1 MQAYRFAGI
10 FFLLTCMV
18 SACEDNGYII
28 SLDQK
33 IKVFK
38 WMDEAARRC
47 RYSTADSV
55 LACAA
60 VDDINTSPTPVN
72 PSAKTREIWLD
83 YKKAHAL
90 SENNFGEEAIKI
102 INRILPET
110 EDYNY
115 LYERSILLSL
125 RSFIHTNHFNAQLAA
140 YDAYQAADILM
151 ELGITTEAASKHLSI
166 ANLQFNTGNFEIAL
180 ENAKQAIE
188 LFKQSKEL
196 RREDTLS
203 IINAYNT
210 MGMSYVHLKYTDSAA
225 TSYGAAL
232 PLTRN
237 IKSDIWEGLIL
248 GNIARVDFIRG
259 NLDAAIAKY
268 TQEATVC
275 IKYNERAAAGKALTG
290 LAEIY
295 VKQKQF
301 DLAKQY
307 YDSAWHLMRVE
318 RRPSIWLDYFKSLH
332 SWFELT
338 HQFDS
343 AHLTFERYIALRD
356 SVQSPQSQQLLRLQK
371 QLQFEKQLALLRA
384 ENQLRS
390 SELNTSRILIV
401 SILAVL
407 VLISIL
413 LYTIRRNYRRTS
425 ALNAELE
432 NKVRARTA
440 ELVKL
445 NSELDTYLYRAS
457 HDVRRPILSIIGLGQ
472 LAGLTHDENERRAI
486 QQKIDLTARDM
497 DKMLSKIHM
506 AYELDKLEGIQSVNM
521 KDYILSLMEQFK
533 GLYPEITFHADLE
546 DDITVNSNIRLLDII
561 FINIFENACIF
572 NNQIDPEITVRS
584 TRASDHVEIVFKDN
598 GIGIEQKYLKS
609 IFNPYTRYSDRSIG
623 SGLGLHLVQK
633 ALSKLNGRIVVESTI
648 YLGTEFKIIL
658 PACKETASMKPAWD
672 TRIKSL

>member
-1 MQAYRFAGI
+1 
-10 FFLLTCMV
+10 
-18 SACEDNGYII
+18 
-28 SLDQK
+28 
-33 IKVFK
+33 
-38 WMDEAARRC
+38 
-47 RYSTADSV
+47 
-55 LACAA
+55 
-60 VDDINTSPTPVN
+60 
-72 PSAKTREIWLD
+72 
-83 YKKAHAL
+83 
-90 SENNFGEEAIKI
+90 
-102 INRILPET
+102 
-110 EDYNY
+110 
-115 LYERSILLSL
+115 
-125 RSFIHTNHFNAQLAA
+125 
-140 YDAYQAADILM
+140 
-151 ELGITTEAASKHLSI
+151 
-166 ANLQFNTGNFEIAL
+166 
-180 ENAKQAIE
+180 
-188 LFKQSKEL
+188 
-196 RREDTLS
+196 
-203 IINAYNT
+203 
-210 MGMSYVHLKYTDSAA
+210 
-225 TSYGAAL
+225 
-232 PLTRN
+232 
-237 IKSDIWEGLIL
+237 LIL

-275 IKYNERAAAGKALTG
+275 LKYKERAAAGKALTG
-290 LAEIY
+290 LAEVY
-295 VKQKQF
+295 VKQEQY

-332 SWFELT
+332 TWFELT
-338 HQFDS
+338 HQIDS

-371 QLQFEKQLALLRA
+371 QLQFEKQLGLLRA

-390 SELNTSRILIV
+390 SELTTSRILIV

-413 LYTIRRNYRRTS
+413 LYTIRRSYRKTS

-432 NKVRARTA
+432 NKVKARTA

-486 QQKIDLTARDM
+486 QQKIDITARDM

-546 DDITVNSNIRLLDII
+546 DDIVVNSNIRLLDII

-584 TRASDHVEIVFKDN
+584 TRASGHVEIIFKDN

-633 ALSKLNGRIVVESTI
+633 ALSKLNGNIIVESTL

-658 PACKETASMKPAWD
+658 PACREAAAIEPAWD
-672 TRIKSL
+672 KRIKSL

>member
-1 MQAYRFAGI
+1 MQGYRFAGI
-10 FFLLTCMV
+10 VFLLTCMV

-28 SLDQK
+28 PLHQK
-33 IKVFK
+33 IKVFA
-38 WMDEAARRC
+38 WMDESTRKC
-47 RYSTADSV
+47 RYSTPDSIA
-55 LACAA
+55 ACAF
-60 VDDINTSPTPVN
+60 VDDIASFPNPIN
-72 PSAKTREIWLD
+72 PSEQTKEIWLH

-90 SENNFGEEAIKI
+90 SENDFGEEAIKV
-102 INRILPET
+102 INEILPKT
-110 EDYNY
+110 EDYNF
-115 LYERSILLSL
+115 LYERAILLSL

-151 ELGITTEAASKHLSI
+151 ELGITKEAASKHLSI
-166 ANLQFNTGNFEIAL
+166 SNLQFNTGNFEIAL
-180 ENAKQAIE
+180 ENAKRTVALYKRSE
-188 LFKQSKEL
+188 NLG
-196 RREDTLS
+196 REDTLR

-210 MGMSYVHLKYTDSAA
+210 MGMSYVHLNYTDSAA
-225 TSYGAAL
+225 LSYGAAL
-232 PLTRN
+232 PLTKR

-259 NLDAAIAKY
+259 NLDAAISKY
-268 TQEATVC
+268 TREANVC
-275 IKYNERAAAGKALTG
+275 LKYKENAAAGKALTG
-290 LAEIY
+290 LAEVY
-295 VKQKQF
+295 VKQKQYE
-301 DLAKQY
+301 LAKQY

-332 SWFELT
+332 NWFELT

-390 SELNTSRILIV
+390 SELNTSRILIA

-407 VLISIL
+407 ILFSVL
-413 LYTIRRNYRRTS
+413 LYTIRRNYRKTS

-432 NKVRARTA
+432 NKVKARTA

-472 LAGLTHDENERRAI
+472 LAGLTHDENERRSI
-486 QQKIDLTARDM
+486 QQKIDDTARDM

-521 KDYILSLMEQFK
+521 KSYILSLMEHFK
-533 GLYPEITFHADLE
+533 GLYPEIAFHAGL
-546 DDITVNSNIRLLDII
+546 DDDVIVNSNIRLLDII

-572 NNQIDPEITVRS
+572 NNQIDPEIAIRS
-584 TRASDHVEIVFKDN
+584 TRSNGYIEICFKDN
-598 GIGIEQKYLKS
+598 GIGIEQKYLKT

-633 ALSKLNGRIVVESTI
+633 ALSKLNGRIAVESTI
-648 YLGTEFKIIL
+648 YLGTEFRITL
-658 PACKETASMKPAWD
+658 PACKETTSMEPAWD
-672 TRIKSL
+672 SRIKSF

>member
-10 FFLLTCMV
+10 VFLLTCMV
-18 SACEDNGYII
+18 SACEDGGYII
-28 SLDQK
+28 PLDQK
-33 IKVFK
+33 IKVFA
-38 WMDEAARRC
+38 WMDEASRVC
-47 RYSTADSV
+47 RYSIPDSV
-55 LACAA
+55 VACAA
-60 VDDINTSPTPVN
+60 VDDISSFPSPIN
-72 PSAKTREIWLD
+72 PSTKTREIWLQ

-90 SENNFGEEAIKI
+90 SENNFGEESIEI

-115 LYERSILLSL
+115 LYERAILLSL

-151 ELGITTEAASKHLSI
+151 ELGITKEAASKHLSI

-180 ENAKQAIE
+180 ENAKQAVE
-188 LFKQSKEL
+188 LFKKSNEL
-196 RREDTLS
+196 KREDTLY

-210 MGMSYVHLKYTDSAA
+210 MGMSYVSLKHIDSAA
-225 TSYGAAL
+225 ISYGAAL
-232 PLTRN
+232 PLTRSIN
-237 IKSDIWEGLIL
+237 SDIWEGLVL
-248 GNIARVDFIRG
+248 GNIARVDFLRG
-259 NLDAAIAKY
+259 NLEAAIAKY

-275 IKYNERAAAGKALTG
+275 IKYKEQAAAGKALTG
-290 LAEIY
+290 LAEVY
-295 VKQKQF
+295 VKQKQY

-307 YDSAWHLMRVE
+307 YDSAWHLMRAE

-413 LYTIRRNYRRTS
+413 LYTIRRSYRKTS

-432 NKVRARTA
+432 NKVKARTA

-506 AYELDKLEGIQSVNM
+506 AYELDKLEGIQSVNV

-546 DDITVNSNIRLLDII
+546 DDIVVNSNIRLLDII

-584 TRASDHVEIVFKDN
+584 TRASGYIEVIFKDN
-598 GIGIEQKYLKS
+598 GIGIEEKYLKS

-648 YLGTEFKIIL
+648 YLGTEFKVIL
-658 PACKETASMKPAWD
+658 PACKETASVEPALD
-672 TRIKSL
+672 RRIRSF

>member
-1 MQAYRFAGI
+1 MQGYRFAGI
-10 FFLLTCMV
+10 IFLLTCI

-28 SLDQK
+28 PLHQK
-33 IKVFK
+33 IKVFA
-38 WMDEAARRC
+38 WMDESTRKC
-47 RYSTADSV
+47 RYSTPDSI
-55 LACAA
+55 LACAS
-60 VDDINTSPTPVN
+60 VDDIASFPNSISP
-72 PSAKTREIWLD
+72 SDKTKEIWLY
-83 YKKAHAL
+83 YKRAHAL
-90 SENNFGEEAIKI
+90 SENNFGEEAIKV
-102 INRILPET
+102 INQILPET
-110 EDYNY
+110 EDYSF
-115 LYERSILLSL
+115 LYERAILLSL

-151 ELGITTEAASKHLSI
+151 ELGITKEAASKHLSI
-166 ANLQFNTGNFEIAL
+166 ANLQYNTGNFEIAL
-180 ENAKQAIE
+180 GNAKQTVA
-188 LFKQSKEL
+188 LYKQSNDL
-196 RREDTLS
+196 GREDTLR

-210 MGMSYVHLKYTDSAA
+210 MGMSYVHLKYIDSAA
-225 TSYGAAL
+225 LSYGAAL
-232 PLTRN
+232 PLTKF

-259 NLDAAIAKY
+259 NLAEAINKY
-268 TQEATVC
+268 TREATVC
-275 IKYNERAAAGKALTG
+275 LKYNEKAAAGKALTG
-290 LAEIY
+290 LAEVY
-295 VKQKQF
+295 AKQKQY
-301 DLAKQY
+301 DIAKQY
-307 YDSAWHLMRVE
+307 YDSAWHLMRSE

-332 SWFELT
+332 GWFELT
-338 HQFDS
+338 HQLDS

-407 VLISIL
+407 ILFSIL
-413 LYTIRRNYRRTS
+413 LYTIRRSYRKTS

-432 NKVRARTA
+432 NKVKARTA

-472 LAGLTHDENERRAI
+472 LAGLTHDESERRAI
-486 QQKIDLTARDM
+486 QQKIDDTARDM

-506 AYELDKLEGIQSVNM
+506 AYELDKLEGIQSVNI
-521 KDYILSLMEQFK
+521 KSYILSLMEQFK
-533 GLYPEITFHADLE
+533 RLYPEIVFHADLH
-546 DDITVNSNIRLLDII
+546 DDIVVNSNIRLLDII

-572 NNQIDPEITVRS
+572 NNQIDPEITIRS
-584 TRASDHVEIVFKDN
+584 ARSSGYVEIYFKDN
-598 GIGIEQKYLKS
+598 GIGIEQKYLKT

-633 ALSKLNGRIVVESTI
+633 ALSKLNGNIVVESII
-648 YLGTEFKIIL
+648 YLGTEFRITL
-658 PACKETASMKPAWD
+658 PACKEATTMEPAWGNQ
-672 TRIKSL
+672 IKSF